1 MLVCTSLSDT
11 TRSLPF
17 GLRCATKSFND
28 VHLSWLNF
36 CMADAWTS
44 GHSRWEELLHCHGLL
59 AWLMEPY
66 GSEILDSRSGA
77 FTYRLHVDWRLKTH
91 APQSAARH
99 GVVVESCLTFS
110 RPRQLET
117 QTPESPE
124 RKCTF
129 HNIFVTLCVSEC
141 TAKGPEEY
149 YSMLVVCCCALCNS
163 FVRCCG
169 FPILTWNFPYMPA
182 FFFVPLEFYP
192 CFRKPG
198 LGKHAMWNPRMC
210 PNGSASGSCERS

>member
-1 MLVCTSLSDT
+1 MLVCTFLSDT

-66 GSEILDSRSGA
+66 GSEILDTRSGA
-77 FTYRLHVDWRLKTH
+77 FPYRLAIKKN

-117 QTPESPE
+117 QTPDSPE

-129 HNIFVTLCVSEC
+129 NNIFVTLCVSEC
-141 TAKGPEEY
+141 TAKGLEMPRGVLQY
-149 YSMLVVCCCALCNS
+149 ACCMLLCSM
-163 FVRCCG
+163 
-169 FPILTWNFPYMPA
+169 
-182 FFFVPLEFYP
+182 
-192 CFRKPG
+192 
-198 LGKHAMWNPRMC
+198 
-210 PNGSASGSCERS
+210 